1 MEDLELDYEFDDIVC
16 QRAKALCLVAQAVDL
31 VSDPEA
37 KAQLLTMMKKVN
49 LSVVLPSTAELS
61 VLPGGKPEEQPEVG
75 PFKNITK
82 I

>member
-1 MEDLELDYEFDDIVC
+1 MEDLDLDYEFDDILC

-37 KAQLLTMMKKVN
+37 KVQLLTMMKKVN
-49 LSVVLPSTAELS
+49 LSVVTPSTAEL
-61 VLPGGKPEEQPEVG
+61 VVIQGDKQPEVG